1 MIIILITI
9 IDIFTGIWLWL
20 LKQINQHNVNHLAKM
35 ETKQGQA
42 LSIKKKFK
50 ENNLKI
56 VNHIVRQRVDSA
68 EDLIVSR
75 VLFSAR
81 FQ

>member
-20 LKQINQHNVNHLAKM
+20 LKQINQHDVNHWAKM

-56 VNHIVRQRVDSA
+56 VNHIIRQRVDSA